1 MQTWRQRWRFWRHRL
16 PDVVVSLLAV
26 LVMTRYAAT
35 KPTNQLQNS
44 GIVLLR
50 SGGGSGAVVTAE
62 DIARGYRLA
71 SVSTNVAVSY
81 SCPTNGAAWASWT
94 RRGAFR
100 DWFTLAFPADWTFP
114 LGSNEL
120 DRVTV
125 FADARIRPSLREAA
139 HEIAAL
145 GSPASA
151 VPGVSEF
158 WSATGSGGSQLL
170 TWRDFFFGRGEGEQ
184 VSAQIELSPSG
195 DFAVRSN
202 SVERAYAR
210 IVPFDL
216 DGDGLANDIDPEPC
230 VYNGDYHGQTA
241 AARESVLGQVGV
253 GLENG
258 WYFLSA
264 TFPEKPVRPTLVS
277 VGTNRMVVVESG
289 EYLFLLE
296 KGIVH
301 DIHVEPWR
309 DDIVYDAY
317 DDVLDAQNP
326 AAPLLRSIE
335 WWTPGPGGGQW
346 HDDSS
351 VWSLSPGYLDLCPS
365 VYVAWWPGFKGSP
378 DPVDLPSGE
387 NCVFTGVFTDCRV
400 DVPAQYEWQCYF
412 WPIPIVSPNAKT
424 TELLAPP
431 EALSNSVISVTAT
444 IGGLE
449 FRSYVGGSDHL
460 VSNGMVRS
468 GYYVGA
474 APVVFRGGARRP
486 LVAYSHTDD
495 PDYAPLPTNGTL
507 TLSFESGS
515 DHVRLWS
522 AEQGGTEVSLPR
534 SWPVAEF
541 NGFTCYIEGLSDST
555 NIEKTVFR
563 LAYAGYA
570 GSKEDSA
577 DTYVCNPP
585 RIVAPNVVG
594 VNDDDDNSNG
604 TNDWEEV
611 GSLAGDDDVVPVRV
625 MAQMPP
631 NVGGSVKLKEWLS
644 TDATL
649 WRDSSRSD
657 SIVNVDLAIP
667 GSGEVDETFYV
678 ESRCESFGY
687 RTDKLEVISSCG
699 GSVAA
704 AEHLMTFVER
714 IAQPITNERKD
725 GVIVNPCGAVTNAV
739 TRMKV
744 EVYPTS
750 FPNDMI
756 VWNVVEGSASFVGG
770 NTGREIAFMATGAVN
785 SPIVLEVDFDGC
797 PGRRPQFTLTTCEM
811 RAIPVYPCTITD
823 GKHPSP
829 ITESHL
835 ASMLDEVN
843 VIFRQVGLSFYLGA
857 PITNVVNRIWAKNG
871 LMNKASKMNIR
882 NIMPN
887 TGGIEVYFI
896 AGLGRNDALF
906 GDQPRGLSNPDG
918 IIVKGTISASTLA
931 HEIGHLCNWKDIYA
945 YGRNYTADELD
956 AEVSEQWLPNDWN
969 NGTGG
974 RFYPVL
980 FSQKNAIK
988 QLLMHGGD
996 NGIRADIPSGNVYG
1010 LMIDKV
1016 RDANGAIIREQYGI
1030 NYIYVGGLPLFLP
1043 PTTRKN
1049 GE

>member
-125 FADARIRPSLREAA
+125 FADARIRPGLRAA
-139 HEIAAL
+139 EDEIAAL

-216 DGDGLANDIDPEPC
+216 DGDGLANDVDPEPC

-309 DDIVYDAY
+309 DDIVYEAY

-431 EALSNSVISVTAT
+431 EALSNSVVSVTAT

-460 VSNGMVRS
+460 VTNGMVRS

-474 APVVFRGGARRP
+474 APVVFRGGVRRP

-522 AEQGGTEVSLPR
+522 AEEGGSEVSLPR
-534 SWPVAEF
+534 SWSVAEF
-541 NGFTCYIEGLSDST
+541 NGFTCYIEGLSVST
-555 NIEKTVFR
+555 SMDDICFR
-563 LAYAGYA
+563 LAYTGYA
-570 GSKEDSA
+570 GNKEDFAETTCAEVKRIHVTSSVA
-577 DTYVCNPP
+577 GVSSNPP
-585 RIVAPNVVG
+585 PFNGQTNYEFNVRHSPNPDKHLPIFFETVKGNDFDVEDFSVRLRVELLPSGIVNSDNMSARWEFLEPSPDSGSIVPVNAHEADFVNPKVGGVYHIGVSYYGSPKSECNIVLPLAGAEVVELLAANI
-594 VNDDDDNSNG
+594 VQALEFVQSAKEKYDDRELRSLWFGWKWFVKKGNGDYLGRPDNSSSPTVWCYNQ
-604 TNDWEEV
+604 V
-611 GSLAGDDDVVPVRV
+611 SDDTGMGAV
-625 MAQMPP
+625 
-631 NVGGSVKLKEWLS
+631 
-644 TDATL
+644 ATL
-649 WRDSSRSD
+649 
-657 SIVNVDLAIP
+657 
-667 GSGEVDETFYV
+667 SGVPI
-678 ESRCESFGY
+678 R
-687 RTDKLEVISSCG
+687 
-699 GSVAA
+699 VA
-704 AEHLMTFVER
+704 
-714 IAQPITNERKD
+714 K
-725 GVIVNPCGAVTNAV
+725 
-739 TRMKV
+739 
-744 EVYPTS
+744 
-750 FPNDMI
+750 
-756 VWNVVEGSASFVGG
+756 
-770 NTGREIAFMATGAVN
+770 
-785 SPIVLEVDFDGC
+785 
-797 PGRRPQFTLTTCEM
+797 
-811 RAIPVYPCTITD
+811 
-823 GKHPSP
+823 
-829 ITESHL
+829 
-835 ASMLDEVN
+835 
-843 VIFRQVGLSFYLGA
+843 
-857 PITNVVNRIWAKNG
+857 
-871 LMNKASKMNIR
+871 
-882 NIMPN
+882 
-887 TGGIEVYFI
+887 
-896 AGLGRNDALF
+896 
-906 GDQPRGLSNPDG
+906 LSNFMVG
-918 IIVKGTISASTLA
+918 YASSLL
-931 HEIGHLCNWKDIYA
+931 EIGSTKSYLAQLIGTSNDQSATMSWQAGEDVANGSNFWHTVSNLSHEAWGAADQKNRRLWPNNNHLDNAGNPIY
-945 YGRNYTADELD
+945 YTNFNR
-956 AEVSEQWLPNDWN
+956 V
-969 NGTGG
+969 
-974 RFYPVL
+974 FYPP
-980 FSQKNAIK
+980 
-988 QLLMHGGD
+988 G
-996 NGIRADIPSGNVYG
+996 
-1010 LMIDKV
+1010 
-1016 RDANGAIIREQYGI
+1016 
-1030 NYIYVGGLPLFLP
+1030 FL
-1043 PTTRKN
+1043 RKN
-1049 GE
+1049 P